1 MIYHLIRIIWVFCAE
16 LYPTSVRTIGTSMGS
31 MAARVGAFTA
41 PFIIEIS
48 PVWIPYVMYAAIGLT
63 AAFLSLL
70 LDETS
75 RRPIKSIIN

>member
-1 MIYHLIRIIWVFCAE
+1 
-16 LYPTSVRTIGTSMGS
+16 MGS

-48 PVWIPYVMYAAIGLT
+48 PVSIPYVMYAAIGLT
-63 AAFLSLL
+63 AAFLALL